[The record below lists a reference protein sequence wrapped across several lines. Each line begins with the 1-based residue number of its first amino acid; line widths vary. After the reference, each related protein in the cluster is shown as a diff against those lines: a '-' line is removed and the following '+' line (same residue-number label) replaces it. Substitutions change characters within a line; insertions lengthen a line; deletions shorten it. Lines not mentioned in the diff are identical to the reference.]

1 MASLLDKVQTLIKA
15 NLHAL
20 VDSALQAN
28 SMAVIDQYI
37 RDVDNNLD
45 ALEDAA
51 ATVGGQVKTLQRKHD
66 DYVKQQQELDHNIDL
81 FLGQGKD
88 DLARAAQSKLNSVKT
103 MADTYAAQLDREQK
117 EYQSLLD
124 ARLKLQAKLTTIKQ
138 QREEM
143 AALLE
148 LAKAKEVTNKTIKS
162 LDDLAGTGDTDVS
175 RMAESIRTRLDKAS
189 AQSEVTASGLDQQ
202 MDDTLGKGE
211 LDAQLEER
219 KRRLGL
225 GQSQGQSN

>member
-15 NLHAL
+15 NLHSL
-20 VDSALQAN
+20 VDRALQSN

-51 ATVGGQVKTLQRKHD
+51 ATVGGQVKTLQRKRD
-66 DYVKQQQELDHNIDL
+66 EFAKQQQDLDRNIDL
-81 FLGQGKD
+81 FLSQGKE
-88 DLARAAQSKLNSVKT
+88 DLARAAQAKLNSVKGL
-103 MADTYAAQLDREQK
+103 AETYGTQLERQEREYK
-117 EYQSLLD
+117 SLLD
-124 ARLKLQAKLTTIKQ
+124 ARLKLQAKLTTIRQ

-148 LAKAKEVTNKTIKS
+148 LARAKEITNRTIKS
-162 LDDLAGTGDTDVS
+162 LDDLAGVGDADVA
-175 RMAESIRTRLDKAS
+175 RMADAIRTRLDKAS
-189 AQSEVTASGLDQQ
+189 AQAEIAASSLDQQ
-202 MDDTLGKGE
+202 MDEAIGRGE
-211 LDAQLEER
+211 VDAQLEER

-225 GQSQGQSN
+225 SQGS

>member
-20 VDSALQAN
+20 VDAALQSN

-81 FLGQGKD
+81 FLSQGKE
-88 DLARAAQSKLNSVKT
+88 DLARAAQSKLNSIKT
-103 MADTYAAQLDREQK
+103 MADTYATQLDREQK

-143 AALLE
+143 AALLD
-148 LAKAKEVTNKTIKS
+148 LARAKEITNKTIKS
-162 LDDLAGTGDTDVS
+162 LDDLAGVGDVDVS
-175 RMAESIRTRLDKAS
+175 RMAESIRSRLDKAS
-189 AQSEVTASGLDQQ
+189 AQAEISATGLDQQ
-202 MDDTLGKGE
+202 MDDAIGRDE

-225 GQSQGQSN
+225 GQGS

>member
-15 NLHAL
+15 NLHSL
-20 VDSALQAN
+20 VDRALQSN

-51 ATVGGQVKTLQRKHD
+51 ATVGGQVKTLQRKRD
-66 DYVKQQQELDHNIDL
+66 EFAKQQQDLDRNIDL
-81 FLGQGKD
+81 FLSQGKE
-88 DLARAAQSKLNSVKT
+88 DLARAAQAKLNSVKGL
-103 MADTYAAQLDREQK
+103 AETYSTQLERQEK
-117 EYQSLLD
+117 EYKALLD
-124 ARLKLQAKLTTIKQ
+124 ARLKLQAKLTTIRQ

-148 LAKAKEVTNKTIKS
+148 LARAKEITNRTIQS
-162 LDDLAGTGDTDVS
+162 LDDLAGVGDSDVA
-175 RMAESIRTRLDKAS
+175 RMADAIRTRLDKAS
-189 AQSEVTASGLDQQ
+189 AQAEIAATSLDQQ
-202 MDDTLGKGE
+202 MDEAIGRGE
-211 LDAQLEER
+211 VDAQLDER

-225 GQSQGQSN
+225 SQGN

>member
-1 MASLLDKVQTLIKA
+1 MASLLDKVSTLIQA

-20 VDSALQAN
+20 VDNALKSN

-51 ATVGGQVKTLQRKHD
+51 ATVGGQVKTLERKRN
-66 DYVKQQQELDHNIDL
+66 DYKKQMDELDRNIDL
-81 FLGQGKD
+81 FLTQGKD
-88 DLARAAQSKLNSVKT
+88 DLARAAQAKLNSVRGLFE
-103 MADTYAAQLDREQK
+103 TYDSQLERQQK
-117 EYQSLLD
+117 EYKALPD

-143 AALLE
+143 VALLD
-148 LAKAKEVTNKTIKS
+148 LAKAKEITNKAIKS
-162 LDDLAGTGDTDVS
+162 LDDLAGVGDTDVA
-175 RMAESIRTRLDKAS
+175 RMADSIRTRLDQAS
-189 AQSEVTASGLDQQ
+189 ARAEMAAQNLDSQ
-202 MDDTLGKGE
+202 MDEALGRGE

-219 KRRLGL
+219 KRRLGIN
-225 GQSQGQSN
+225 Q